1 MSPGANFFVVSC
13 AILIF
18 SIINLSIG
26 PIINKV
32 ILYDYEDEVFWGQLN
47 CAKKSDDYE
56 DKKKSNPSMSEETKK
71 KNEIAIRKCR
81 NRKAMYN
88 MEYTSFIFNIFIGFV
103 CVLLGLYGLQKE
115 IIPKTG
121 FIGMGCGIVGFIL
134 TFVYVIYNGV
144 VYTNYYD
151 SKIYKIDGDGAFAEY
166 DEDKN
171 AYECFYYKKNDTDSI
186 YAKYCDLIKSQYNY
200 NYDLMASFTENPEKK
215 GCRGKYYPTDCSIKE
230 YIEDR
235 VSYGNGAYCSKLYY
249 RKSFDNYTNYDLS
262 ARFLTVLLL
271 SIIILLCYCGLIFS
285 GFMLSKEQS

>member
-32 ILYDYEDEVFWGQLN
+32 ITIDYEDEVYWGQLN

-71 KNEIAIRKCR
+71 KKEIEIRKCR

-144 VYTNYYD
+144 VYTNYYN
-151 SKIYKIDGDGAFAEY
+151 KEIYKVDGDGAFAEY

-200 NYDLMASFTENPEKK
+200 NYDLTNSFDLDPEKK
-215 GCRGKYYPTDCSIKE
+215 ACSDNSPSICRKKE
-230 YIEDR
+230 YIEGRIPYSD
-235 VSYGNGAYCSKLYY
+235 SAYCRKLYY
-249 RKSFDNYTNYDLS
+249 KNTFNNYTNYDLS

-271 SIIILLCYCGLIFS
+271 SIIILLCYCGLVFS

>member
-32 ILYDYEDEVFWGQLN
+32 ITTDSEDGVFWGQLN

-56 DKKKSNPSMSEETKK
+56 DKKKSNPSMSEEKK
-71 KNEIAIRKCR
+71 KKEEIKIRKCR

-144 VYTNYYD
+144 VYTNYYNTE
-151 SKIYKIDGDGAFAEY
+151 IYKVDVDGAFAEY

-200 NYDLMASFTENPEKK
+200 NYDLTNSFNLDPEKK
-215 GCRGKYYPTDCSIKE
+215 ACSDKYPSICRKNE
-230 YIEDR
+230 YIEGR
-235 VSYGNGAYCSKLYY
+235 IPYGDSAYCRKLYY
-249 RKSFDNYTNYDLS
+249 KNTFNNYTNYDLS

-271 SIIILLCYCGLIFS
+271 SIIILLCYCGLVFS